1 MPSVDISLVFRVTN
15 CVAAAFM
22 AIGGVGTIIRE
33 FSVLLQQ
40 YLSFVYPLKSLNLH
54 HLCFLS
60 LDVVHV
66 RNVVILWY
74 RIKKKSF
81 SFFKRYS
88 KTNNPFHLL
97 YLALNYSALAI
108 AAGVIVILIG
118 VVYCVLHFV
127 PGVQAPT
134 NMQRSAFEESLGYS
148 TRPLDQGGAYPA
160 GSSPAATYNSG
171 SYNPPASNAAPGTG
185 GYDSGSFPTKT
196 YVSDGPTV

>member
-1 MPSVDISLVFRVTN
+1 MPSVDISLVFRVIN

-22 AIGGVGTIIRE
+22 AIGGVGTIIRGFNNFITGIFCIIFGLVTAVFE
-33 FSVLLQQ
+33 FRLPAQITQ
-40 YLSFVYPLKSLNLH
+40 FASFMFSFLGRGISLN
-54 HLCFLS
+54 
-60 LDVVHV
+60 
-66 RNVVILWY
+66 Y
-74 RIKKKSF
+74 G
-81 SFFKRYS
+81 
-88 KTNNPFHLL
+88 
-97 YLALNYSALAI
+97 ALAI

-171 SYNPPASNAAPGTG
+171 SYNPPATDAARGTG